1 MSFRQV
7 LVAVVAAR
15 SGYNQGSGGPPSGGH
30 GSGGQRPGGHGS
42 GGQGSDHS
50 GEGSNGGNHSNWATK
65 LCANSSLAQSFLTQ
79 TQQLIT
85 DFQSNGSYTQVL
97 QSRAQEISYVQDAN
111 NANLLSSN
119 CTGFFVGLGDAQ
131 SADKL
136 AEDQQKQAAR
146 TAGQLLIQIIVS
158 LVGGGNSGNYN

>member
-15 SGYNQGSGGPPSGGH
+15 NGHNQ
-30 GSGGQRPGGHGS
+30 GSGGQRPDGHGS

-50 GEGSNGGNHSNWATK
+50 GEGSDHSGEGSNRGNHSSWATK
-65 LCANSSLAQSFLTQ
+65 LCDNGSLAQSFLTQ

-85 DFQSNGSYTQVL
+85 NLQSNGSYTRVL
-97 QSRAQEISYVQDAN
+97 QSRAQEINYVQNAD